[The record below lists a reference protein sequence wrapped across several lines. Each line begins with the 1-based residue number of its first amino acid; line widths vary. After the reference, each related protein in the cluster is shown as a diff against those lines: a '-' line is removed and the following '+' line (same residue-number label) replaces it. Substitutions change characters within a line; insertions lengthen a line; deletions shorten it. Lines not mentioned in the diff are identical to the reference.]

1 MIYRHAV
8 FARFEDQAAAQQA
21 LERVTSGA
29 SSGNSKVLP
38 CNQQAC
44 SEQILSGLM
53 SNSTWAESDGRRGLL
68 IGLVLGTL
76 LGAIMGYVLFS
87 ILEMPVM
94 FGLVLGTAMGSLVGA
109 LMSGIVGAGL
119 VNPRLKTVV
128 RNLEVGQAVMTASF
142 RSRAERERA
151 IALVQDQSLE
161 VTANC

>member
-8 FARFEDQAAAQQA
+8 FARFRDEASARQA
-21 LERVTSGA
+21 LERVTPGA
-29 SSGNSKVLP
+29 SSSSKVLA
-38 CNQQAC
+38 CNESAC
-44 SEQILSGLM
+44 AEQILSGLM

-76 LGAIMGYVLFS
+76 LGAGMGYTLFS
-87 ILEMPVM
+87 ILEMRVV

-119 VNPRLKTVV
+119 VNPRLKAIV
-128 RNLEVGQAVMTASF
+128 RNLEVGQAVMTASY
-142 RSRAERERA
+142 RSRAECDRA
-151 IALVQDQSLE
+151 IQMVQEQSLE